1 MDINA
6 IAVYCGSMPGNRP
19 IYAEKAAELGKLLA
33 AEAITL
39 VYGGGNVGLM
49 GVVANAVLENKGKVI
64 GVAPHFLMQREVLH
78 DELHEMH
85 IVDSMDVRRLL
96 MIKKSDAFISM
107 PGGYGTLDEFGEVL
121 MLTIL
126 GERKFPCGFLNVD
139 GFYDPM
145 IMQLDRMT
153 ADGFLQKEYRA
164 NAIFAAEPEELL
176 EKLRNFAPPQY
187 DKFKSGDIHKK

>member
-1 MDINA
+1 MEIKS
-6 IAVYCGSMPGNRP
+6 IAVYCGSMKGNRP

-33 AEAITL
+33 QDSIRL

-49 GVVANAVLENKGKVI
+49 GVVANSVLTNGGYVT

-78 DELHEMH
+78 DELHDMH
-85 IVDSMDVRRLL
+85 MVESMHERRLL
-96 MIKKSDAFISM
+96 MIEKSDAFISM

-126 GERKFPCGFLNVD
+126 GDRKFPCGFLNVE
-139 GFYDPM
+139 GYYDPM

-153 ADGFLQKEYRA
+153 ADGFLQQEYRD
-164 NAIFAAEPEELL
+164 NAIFAAEPADLL
-176 EKLRNFAPPQY
+176 QKLKDFTPPQY
-187 DKFKSGDIHKK
+187 DKFQSGDIHNK

>member
-1 MDINA
+1 MEIKS
-6 IAVYCGSMPGNRP
+6 IAVYCGSMKGNRP

-33 AEAITL
+33 EDSITL

-49 GVVANAVLENKGKVI
+49 GVVANSVLQNNGKVT

-78 DELHEMH
+78 DALHDMH
-85 IVDSMDVRRLL
+85 IVESMHERRLL
-96 MIKKSDAFISM
+96 MIEKSDAFISM

-126 GERKFPCGFLNVD
+126 GDRKFPCGFLNVD
-139 GFYDPM
+139 GFYDAT

-153 ADGFLQKEYRA
+153 ADGFLQQAYRD
-164 NAIFAAEPEELL
+164 NAIFAAEPADLL
-176 EKLRNFAPPQY
+176 QKLKDFTPPAY
-187 DKFKSGDIHKK
+187 DKFKSGDVHEK